1 MRIALFQPDIPG
13 NVGAI
18 LRLSACF
25 GVPVDIVEPCG
36 FPFSDKRLRRSGMD
50 YADHVDLTRHADWA
64 AFTNA
69 GTGRI
74 VLMSSHGDTRLPD
87 VAFRPDDI
95 LLFGSESAGVP
106 GFVRDAAP
114 LSVRIPMMP
123 GLRSLNLA
131 VSAGIALTEALRQTK
146 GFPE

>member
-25 GVPVDIVEPCG
+25 GVPVDIIEPCG

-64 AFTNA
+64 TFTSA
-69 GTGRI
+69 SAGRI

-87 VAFRPDDI
+87 VAFQPDDI

-106 GFVRDAAP
+106 EFVRDSATLA
-114 LSVRIPMMP
+114 VRIPMMP

-146 GFPE
+146 GFPA